1 MKENKFFKKEK
12 PNKKLTEW
20 YKNQYG
26 LSLKEIYLPTD
37 DYFRTL
43 EKLFNNK
50 WSKFASA
57 VKSLLPL
64 ILSKTNVMSVKHYM
78 DII

>member
-50 WSKFASA
+50 
-57 VKSLLPL
+57 
-64 ILSKTNVMSVKHYM
+64 
-78 DII
+78 